1 MEEFSN
7 FFFWWDRRGKGI
19 SSGEGKSEGTCLA
32 GKEGVPTEYRIRAV
46 KLVKN
51 LANIE
56 VSVAA
61 IHAEGSLAAQKM
73 TFLQI
78 ADLEAYKAA
87 AKWACGI
94 EEAKEHGNQK

>member
-1 MEEFSN
+1 MLE
-7 FFFWWDRRGKGI
+7 KY
-19 SSGEGKSEGTCLA
+19 LA
-32 GKEGVPTEYRIRAV
+32 GKEGIPTEYRIRAI
-46 KLVKN
+46 KLVKD

-56 VSVAA
+56 ASVGA

-78 ADLEAYKAA
+78 ADLEEYKAA

-94 EEAKEHGNQK
+94 EEAKEHLLYKGIMDRPIFENIIK